1 MRSFARLTAPAAEPV
16 TLAEAKAHLRVDL
29 SDDDA
34 MIERLIAAAREWV
47 ESQTGRALIS
57 QNWRMTMDAWPEDM
71 TVALI
76 RPPVQAATAVRT
88 FSAEGIASVWAG
100 ANYAMSFGAEPQR
113 LVRLVPAWP
122 MPGRAQM
129 GIEIDLVCGYG
140 ALASDV
146 PAALRQAVLLK
157 TAQLY
162 ERRGEDPGADP
173 DEALRLIAPFRT
185 VRL

>member
-1 MRSFARLTAPAAEPV
+1 MFNRITGPAAEPV
-16 TLAEAKAHLRVDL
+16 SLAEAKAHLRVDL

-34 MIERLIAAAREWV
+34 MIGRQIAAAREWV

-57 QNWRMTMDAWPEDM
+57 QSWRMTLDSWPED
-71 TVALI
+71 VALALI
-76 RPPVQAATAVRT
+76 RPPVQSVTAVRT
-88 FSAEGIASVWAG
+88 FAADGIASVWAG
-100 ANYAMSFGAEPQR
+100 ANYAVSFCAEPQR

-122 MPGRAQM
+122 IPGRAQM
-129 GIEIDLVCGYG
+129 GIEIDIVCGYG

-162 ERRGEDPGADP
+162 ERRGEDAGAGP
-173 DEALRLIAPFRT
+173 DEALRLIAPFRV

>member
-1 MRSFARLTAPAAEPV
+1 MPSFARITAPAAEPV

-34 MIERLIAAAREWV
+34 MISRLIAAARHWV
-47 ESQTGRALIS
+47 EEACGRVLIS
-57 QNWRMTMDAWPEDM
+57 QTWRMTLDAWPD
-71 TVALI
+71 TPDLALI
-76 RPPVQAATAVRT
+76 RPPVQSVTAVRT
-88 FSAEGIASVWAG
+88 VSAEGVASVWAG
-100 ANYAMSFGAEPQR
+100 ANYAMAFGAEPQR

-122 MPGRAQM
+122 IPGRPRA
-129 GIEIDLVCGYG
+129 GIEIDMICGYG
-140 ALASDV
+140 ALATDV

-162 ERRGEDPGADP
+162 ERRGEDKGESP
-173 DEALRLIAPFRT
+173 DAAWTLLAPFRT